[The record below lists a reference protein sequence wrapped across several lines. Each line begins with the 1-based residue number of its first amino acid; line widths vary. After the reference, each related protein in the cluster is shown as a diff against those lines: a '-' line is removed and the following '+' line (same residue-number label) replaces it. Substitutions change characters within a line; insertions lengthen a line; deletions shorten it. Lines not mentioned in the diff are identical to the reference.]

1 MTNPLLCVIDRE
13 AETEHNVTEI
23 QSVDS
28 VTASLS
34 IAGKKKGFVNFFL
47 EVLFYRIVEYFYF
60 CVLRTCHE

>member
-1 MTNPLLCVIDRE
+1 MKKMTNPLLCVIDRE

-34 IAGKKKGFVNFFL
+34 IAGKKKGLSIFS
-47 EVLFYRIVEYFYF
+47 
-60 CVLRTCHE
+60 